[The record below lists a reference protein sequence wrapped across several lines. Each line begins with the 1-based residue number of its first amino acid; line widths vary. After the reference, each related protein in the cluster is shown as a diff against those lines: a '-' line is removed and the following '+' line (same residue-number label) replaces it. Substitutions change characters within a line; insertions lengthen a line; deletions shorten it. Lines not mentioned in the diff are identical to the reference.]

1 MGISALF
8 TARDIGNIVMFLI
21 AVGFGEVG
29 KKLDKGYKCPVYCAA
44 SHKHYYWENHEN
56 KEGYVQTVDELHR
69 ATRDA
74 GQEQSAG
81 GI

>member
-29 KKLDKGYKCPVYCAA
+29 KKLDKGYKCPVYCAVD
-44 SHKHYYWENHEN
+44 HKHYYWENHEN
-56 KEGYVQTVDELHR
+56 KEGYIQTADELYR
-69 ATRDA
+69 AARDPSP
-74 GQEQSAG
+74 EQSESS
-81 GI
+81 I